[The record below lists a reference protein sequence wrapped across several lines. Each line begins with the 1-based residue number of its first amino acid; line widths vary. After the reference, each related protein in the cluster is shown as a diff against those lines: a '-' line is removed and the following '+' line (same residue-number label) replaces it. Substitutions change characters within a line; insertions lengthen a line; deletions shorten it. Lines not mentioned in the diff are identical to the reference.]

1 MTPTLHVSP
10 DPARECAE
18 LLAAAAAEGGQIVL
32 TGGSTP
38 RAAYE
43 LASAGDWSAATVWFT
58 DERCVSEADPRSN
71 YRMVRE
77 ALLDPLEER
86 APRVNRIQGELG
98 PGAGADR
105 YESRLRENGAP
116 RFDLVLLGLGP
127 DAHIASLFPGQE
139 SLGEQHRY
147 AIGVAEAG
155 HEPFVP
161 RISLTLPALAAAQ
174 QIVFLVTGAGKA
186 KAVADSF
193 GPAAQPTDA
202 FPATLLTGDVTV
214 LLDPDAAGRV

>member
-1 MTPTLHVSP
+1 MSAELHISS
-10 DPARECAE
+10 DPARDCAQ
-18 LLAAAAAEGGQIVL
+18 LLCEVAAAGGQIVL

-43 LASAGDWSAATVWFT
+43 LAATADWSGATVWFS
-58 DERCVSEADPRSN
+58 DERCVAPADERSN

-86 APRVNRIQGELG
+86 APAVNRIQGELG

-105 YESRLRENGAP
+105 YESLIREHGAP
-116 RFDLVLLGLGP
+116 KFDLLLLGLGP

-161 RISLTLPALAAAQ
+161 RISLTLPALAAAKS
-174 QIVFLVTGAGKA
+174 IVFLVTGAAKA

-193 GPAAQPTDA
+193 GPAAQRTAA
-202 FPATLLTGDVTV
+202 FPATMLSGDITV
-214 LLDPDAAGRV
+214 MLDPDAAGRL